1 MQIWTANPLESKND
15 IFQRG
20 FFRLFWCLIGA
31 IAISGLSAIILS
43 YRQIL
48 NVWWAVP
55 VSSLIAT
62 VVSVLGG
69 ILIDFKRLNKQ
80 QKT

>member
-1 MQIWTANPLESKND
+1 MQIWAANPLESKND

-20 FFRLFWCLIGA
+20 FFRFFWCLIGA
-31 IAISGLSAIILS
+31 IAISGLAIILS

-48 NVWWAVP
+48 NIWWVVL

-80 QKT
+80 QKI